1 MKKLL
6 TILVLIMLIISF
18 FQITKMYALYKEEMQ
33 GEYNT
38 LLGGWTI
45 KINETDVTTSGQVE
59 NFTITGNRLGSV
71 ASEGIQTGKIAPGG
85 QSYFDIII
93 DPSKTDVSIIY
104 TIDVDLLG
112 STTTNPNVNLKNS
125 IEIIKCEN
133 YFGQGDDGQTNK
145 VLNDSSI
152 QKENQYTAILPLE
165 KIKQGYKNYIR
176 IYFKW
181 NNLMK
186 DNVEINNDIDT
197 ALGSID
203 GAKISIP
210 LQISLK
216 QYSGE
221 VISNEQ

>member
-1 MKKLL
+1 MKKIL

-45 KINETDVTTSGQVE
+45 KINEKDVTTSGQVE

-71 ASEGIQTGKIAPGG
+71 ASESIQTGKIAPGG
-85 QSYFDIII
+85 QYYFDIMI
-93 DPSKTDVSIIY
+93 DPSNTDVSIIY
-104 TIDVDLLG
+104 TIDIDILGITTSNANIDL
-112 STTTNPNVNLKNS
+112 TKS

-133 YFGQGDDGQTNK
+133 YFGQGNDGQTNK

-152 QKENQYTAILPLE
+152 QKGNQSTAIIPLE

-181 NNLMK
+181 NNIMQN
-186 DNVEINNDIDT
+186 NVETNNDIDT
-197 ALGSID
+197 ALGTID